1 LTGTTRLLAAFVCQ
15 TKTSDLPQ
23 NVQKEAG
30 RTFLNIAG
38 CMLGGAH
45 HDAVER
51 TFRTVAP
58 LSGGP
63 QAHVIGRTETL
74 GLLDAA
80 MVNCQAS
87 AAHAF
92 DDTHLA
98 TVIHPAGPI
107 AGPLLAEAERTATTG
122 AEFLAA
128 LAIGIEVACRAASML
143 MTPPAEPELG
153 WYMTGI
159 ACPIGA
165 AAAIARLRGLSED
178 QTVMALGLA
187 ATESAGFRQT
197 HGSMCTSLVPAQA
210 ARAGYLA
217 ALLAEQGVTAKEE
230 TLEGARGFAD
240 SFAANA
246 HLPHATDGLGRRW
259 EMLANMAKPYPCG
272 IVIHPALDGCLE
284 ITRQSGFN
292 AAKITRVSLSVDPLC
307 LYLCDRPT
315 PPDSQLAQVSL
326 QHWVAATLVRG
337 AAGIAEGNEAAVTD
351 PDIQAVRGR
360 IEAKP
365 DEKVCRAGA
374 IVHVE
379 QSDRARF
386 EHHVDHGI
394 GSLERPMLPAELDA
408 KFMAQA
414 LITLP
419 EADATAMLQRC
430 KDMAQLKNAAEV
442 MMV

>member
-1 LTGTTRLLAAFVCQ
+1 M
-15 TKTSDLPQ
+15 D
-23 NVQKEAG
+23 EAG
-30 RTFLNIAG
+30 RAFLNITG

-51 TFRTVAP
+51 TFQTLKP
-58 LSGGP
+58 LSGGL
-63 QAHVIGRTETL
+63 QARVLGRSETL

-107 AGPLLAEAERTATTG
+107 AGPLLAEAERTLTSG
-122 AEFLAA
+122 ADFLAA
-128 LAIGIEVACRAASML
+128 LAFGIEVACRAAAML

-165 AAAIARLRGLSED
+165 AAAIAHLRRLSED

-240 SFAANA
+240 SFATNA
-246 HLPHATDGLGRRW
+246 HLPHATDGLGERW
-259 EMLANMAKPYPCG
+259 EMLANTAKPYPCG

-284 ITRQSGFN
+284 ITRQPGFD

-337 AAGIAEGNEAAVTD
+337 AAGIAEGDDDAVND
-351 PDIQAVRGR
+351 PSIQSVRGR
-360 IEAKP
+360 IAAGP
-365 DEKVCRAGA
+365 DETVGRDGA
-374 IVHVE
+374 VVRVE
-379 QSDRARF
+379 QSDGASF
-386 EHHVDHGI
+386 QHHVDHGI
-394 GSLERPMLPAELDA
+394 GSLKRPMTANELDA

-414 LITLP
+414 LMTLS
-419 EADATAMLQRC
+419 ETGASAAFNAC
-430 KDMAQLKNAAEV
+430 KDIANLDNASEAMKV
-442 MMV
+442 MSG